1 MNLKLKVAIAALG
14 AALLLGG
21 GYAAYR
27 HYHGGHAHSQAGLYY
42 CPMHPEVTSDKPGD
56 CPICNMRLVKKE
68 VPAPQKDLYY
78 CPMHPDVTSDKPGD
92 CPICNMH
99 LVKKEKPAGGE
110 RAVRFYRN
118 PMNPEIT
125 SPVPMKDEMGM
136 DYIPVYEEGGAS
148 QVPGHGMVTLTP
160 EKQRMIGLK
169 TGAAAWRRLAREINA
184 PGKVAYDPDLY
195 RAVAEYRE
203 AAAARDRIKDSG
215 WPDARERSAALAGAA
230 RLRLLQLGLNE
241 EQLKEAEGDPARFE
255 NLLLPRER
263 TWVYAQV
270 YEYDSAAVK
279 PGQKAVI
286 RSRAWPG
293 RDFQGVVR
301 SLDPIVSGETRTL
314 RARIETENPDLGLR
328 PEMYVEVRID
338 AGLGTAL
345 TVPAGAV
352 LNTGE
357 KELIFVMKD
366 EGVFEP
372 REVRTGRRGGD
383 YVEVLSGVSGGE
395 KVVTSANF
403 LIDSE
408 SRMRAALGN

>member
-1 MNLKLKVAIAALG
+1 MISRSGLAAAALG
-14 AALLLGG
+14 AVLLLGG
-21 GYAAYR
+21 GYAAWR
-27 HYHGGHAHSQAGLYY
+27 HYAGGHAHAQAELYY
-42 CPMHPEVTSDKPGD
+42 CPMHPDVTSDRPGD
-56 CPICNMRLVKKE
+56 CPICNMHLVKKE
-68 VPAPQKDLYY
+68 APAPRKDLYY
-78 CPMHPDVTSDKPGD
+78 CPMHPDVTSDRPGD

-99 LVKKEKPAGGE
+99 LVKKEPAAGGE
-110 RAVRFYRN
+110 REVKFYRN

-136 DYIPVYEEGGAS
+136 DYIPVYGDGGGS
-148 QVPGHGMVTLTP
+148 GVPGHGVVTLTP

-169 TGAAAWRRLAREINA
+169 TGAAAWRRLARTINA

-203 AAAARDRIKDSG
+203 AAAARDRMKESD
-215 WPDARERSAALAGAA
+215 WPDARERAAALAGAA
-230 RLRLLQLGLNE
+230 RLRLLQLGLGE
-241 EQLKEAEGDPARFE
+241 DQLKEAERDPERFE
-255 NLLLPRER
+255 NLLLPRE
-263 TWVYAQV
+263 TAWVYAQV

-293 RDFQGVVR
+293 RDFRGVVR

-314 RARIETENPDLGLR
+314 RARIETGNPDLALR
-328 PEMYVEVRID
+328 PEMYVEVRIE
-338 AGLGTAL
+338 AELGTAL

-352 LNTGE
+352 LDTGE
-357 KELIFVMKD
+357 KELVFVMKD
-366 EGVFEP
+366 GGVFEP

-383 YVEVLSGVSGGE
+383 HVEVRSGISAGE

-408 SRMRAALGN
+408 SRMRAALGD